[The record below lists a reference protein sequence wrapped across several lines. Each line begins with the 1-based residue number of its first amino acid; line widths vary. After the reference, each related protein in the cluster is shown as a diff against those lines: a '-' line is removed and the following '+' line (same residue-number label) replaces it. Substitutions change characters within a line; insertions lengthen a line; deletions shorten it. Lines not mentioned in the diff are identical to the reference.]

1 MAKGQAAK
9 KKAVPMST
17 MITGTLN
24 EVNKK
29 KLSCRLGFSI
39 DIHPSITLATGGE
52 GINAFDFGLPFE
64 IQYAEAGE

>member
-1 MAKGQAAK
+1 
-9 KKAVPMST
+9 MST

-29 KLSCRLGFSI
+29 SSLVDLVFRSP
-39 DIHPSITLATGGE
+39 IHPSITLATGGE